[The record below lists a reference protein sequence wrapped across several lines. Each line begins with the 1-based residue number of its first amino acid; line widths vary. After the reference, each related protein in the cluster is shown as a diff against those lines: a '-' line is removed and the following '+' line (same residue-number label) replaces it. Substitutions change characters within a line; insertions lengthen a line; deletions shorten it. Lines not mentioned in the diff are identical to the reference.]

1 MRIRMGSVITE
12 RNRSVLWS
20 QMRMADILQGRMVD
34 IDKDTDVLAVEMDV
48 PVVLALVRVADA
60 ARGVDVVKILKG
72 GGESCATK
80 RK

>member
-1 MRIRMGSVITE
+1 
-12 RNRSVLWS
+12 
-20 QMRMADILQGRMVD
+20 MVD

>member
-48 PVVLALVRVADA
+48 PVVLALVRVADV
-60 ARGVDVVKILKG
+60 ARVVGVVKILKG
-72 GGESCATK
+72 G
-80 RK
+80 